1 MELDLRKLI
10 VILLEKWWI
19 IVLSVIL
26 CSSVTFGIFRFM
38 VDPVYTAST
47 TLYVFNSEDRTS
59 GSLTSSDLT
68 VARSMVTT
76 YVVLLKSDSVLS
88 EVARQTNL
96 GYTGAQIKDMISASS
111 ENNTE
116 VIKVM
121 VENTNPEH
129 AQEIANTLLTVGT
142 EKIVKVMKAGSVEV
156 IDEAKLPIKPSS
168 PNVLLNTVIGA
179 LLGLMISVM
188 GILLVEMFDTT
199 IKSEEDIKEMFN
211 IPIVGV
217 IPTIPVSA
225 SKNCLLYTSPSP
237 R

>member
-96 GYTGAQIKDMISASS
+96 GYTDAQIKDMISASS

-129 AQEIANTLLTVGT
+129 AQEIANTLLTVGA
-142 EKIVKVMKAGSVEV
+142 EKIVMVMKAGAVEV
-156 IDEAKLPIKPSS
+156 IDEAKLPTKPSS

-211 IPIVGV
+211 IPVVGV
-217 IPTIPVSA
+217 IPTIPVNA
-225 SKNCLLYTSPSP
+225 SEKKGGNKHE
-237 R
+237 

>member
-96 GYTGAQIKDMISASS
+96 GYTDAQIKDMISASS

-156 IDEAKLPIKPSS
+156 IDEAKLPTKPSS
-168 PNVLLNTVIGA
+168 PNLLLNTVIGA

-217 IPTIPVSA
+217 IPTIPVNA
-225 SKNCLLYTSPSP
+225 SGKKGGNKYE
-237 R
+237 

>member
-10 VILLEKWWI
+10 AILLEKWWI
-19 IVLSVIL
+19 VLLSVIVGA
-26 CSSVTFGIFRFM
+26 SVAFAVFRFW
-38 VDPVYTAST
+38 VDPVYTTST
-47 TLYVFNSEDRTS
+47 TLYVYNSENRTT
-59 GSLTSSDLT
+59 GALTTGDLT
-68 VARSMVTT
+68 VARNMVST

-96 GYTGAQIKDMISASS
+96 GYSAAQIKAMISASS

-129 AQEIANTLLTVGT
+129 AQIIANTLLAVGA

-156 IDEAKLPIKPSS
+156 IDEAKLPTIPSG
-168 PNVLLNTVIGA
+168 PNVMLNTIIGA

-188 GILLVEMFDTT
+188 GILLLEMFDTT
-199 IKSEEDIKEMFN
+199 IKSEEDIKEMFD
-211 IPIVGV
+211 IPVVGV
-217 IPTIPVSA
+217 IPTIPA
-225 SKNCLLYTSPSP
+225 NTSGKKGGSQKHE
-237 R
+237 

>member
-96 GYTGAQIKDMISASS
+96 GYTTTQIKDMISASS

-156 IDEAKLPIKPSS
+156 IDEAKLPTTPSG

-211 IPIVGV
+211 IPVVGV
-217 IPTIPVSA
+217 IPTIPVNA
-225 SKNCLLYTSPSP
+225 SEKKGGNKHE
-237 R
+237 

>member
-225 SKNCLLYTSPSP
+225 SEKKGGKKHE
-237 R
+237 